1 MTLFGL
7 FCLPSKYGIIPLHI
21 CQTIHFEVIKIR
33 KLLTIILTFILITGL
48 LITPQKV
55 SAAQMDSHVGAVTT
69 GSGSLYVR
77 QNATTSSAI
86 LTSLNKGSYVTLIS
100 RSGSWWKVEY
110 AKDRYGYCHAD
121 FITPVEG
128 KPVQVV
134 TPDRNVLNVRS
145 GPGTSYSR
153 IATVNHGEIVMV
165 RSTANGWSRIL
176 YHGTKLGYVSSQF
189 LPGVSSDNTQ
199 AGLSPVSLA
208 VPSMKQT
215 DSRWSSYPL
224 GTTGGT
230 IGSIGCATT
239 GIAIMESYR
248 TGTTIYPNQ
257 MAKKLSY
264 TSGGSVYW
272 PSHFTV
278 VTNQSGYLQNIYEL
292 LQQGKPVLIGAKTSA
307 GRQHWVVV
315 KGFSGGSLTAANFVI
330 EDPGTYTRTNLQQF
344 FNAYPNFYKYFY
356 Y

>member
-1 MTLFGL
+1 MAEFGL
-7 FCLPSKYGIIPLHI
+7 FCFSQKYGIIPLHI
-21 CQTIHFEVIKIR
+21 CQTNHFEVTNIR
-33 KLLTIILTFILITGL
+33 KLITFALALFLAFGLILS
-48 LITPQKV
+48 PQRV

-69 GSGSLYVR
+69 VSGGLNVR
-77 QNATTSSAI
+77 KSASTGSAI
-86 LTSLNKGSYVTLIS
+86 LASLNKGSYVTLIS
-100 RSGSWWKVEY
+100 KSGSWWKVEY
-110 AKDRYGYCHAD
+110 AQNKYGYCHAD

-128 KPVQVV
+128 KPAQVV

-153 IATVNHGEIVMV
+153 IATVNHGDIVMV
-165 RSTANGWSRIL
+165 RSTAKGWSRIL

-189 LPGVSSDNTQ
+189 LPGVGNSNPGS
-199 AGLSPVSLA
+199 GLSSISLA

-215 DSRWSSYPL
+215 DRRWSSYPL

-230 IGSIGCATT
+230 IGTIGCATT

-248 TGTTIYPNQ
+248 TGTTIYPNE
-257 MAKKLSY
+257 MAKKLTY

-272 PSHFTV
+272 PSHYTV
-278 VTNQSGYLQNIYEL
+278 VTSKTGYLERIYEL
-292 LQQGKPVLIGAKTSA
+292 LQQGKPVLIGAKTNA
-307 GRQHWVVV
+307 GGQHWVVV
-315 KGFSGGSLTAANFVI
+315 KGFSGSSLTASNFLI
-330 EDPGTYTRTNLQQF
+330 EDPGTSTRTNLQQF

>member
-1 MTLFGL
+1 M
-7 FCLPSKYGIIPLHI
+7 HI
-21 CQTIHFEVIKIR
+21 CQTIHFEVINIR
-33 KLLTIILTFILITGL
+33 KILTFLLTLILAFGL
-48 LITPQKV
+48 LMKPQRV

-69 GSGSLYVR
+69 VSGGLYVR
-77 QNATTSSAI
+77 KNASTGSAI
-86 LTSLNKGSYVTLIS
+86 ITSLKKGSYVTLIS
-100 RSGSWWKVEY
+100 KTGSWWRVEY

-128 KPVQVV
+128 VPVQVV

-145 GPGTSYSR
+145 GPGTAYSR

-189 LPGVSSDNTQ
+189 LPGVGNNNTQ
-199 AGLSPVSLA
+199 TGHAPVSLA

-215 DSRWSSYPL
+215 DSRWSRYPL

-230 IGSIGCATT
+230 IGTIGCATT

-248 TGTTIYPNQ
+248 TGTTIYPHE

-278 VTNQSGYLQNIYEL
+278 VTNKTGYLEKIYEL
-292 LQQGKPVLIGAKTSA
+292 LQQGKPVLIGAKTNA
-307 GRQHWVVV
+307 GGQHWVVI
-315 KGFSGGSLTAANFVI
+315 KEFNGGSLTASNFTI

-344 FNAYPNFYKYFY
+344 FNAYPNFYKFFY

>member
-1 MTLFGL
+1 MF
-7 FCLPSKYGIIPLHI
+7 FSI
-21 CQTIHFEVIKIR
+21 VINPE
-33 KLLTIILTFILITGL
+33 T
-48 LITPQKV
+48 V

-69 GSGSLYVR
+69 SSGNLNVR
-77 QNATTSSAI
+77 QNASTGSAVI
-86 LTSLNKGSYVTLIS
+86 ASLKKGSYVTLIT

-110 AKDRYGYCHAD
+110 AQNKYGYCHAD

-128 KPVQVV
+128 KPAQVI
-134 TPDRNVLNVRS
+134 TPDHNVLNVRS

-153 IATVNHGEIVMV
+153 IATVNHADVVMV

-189 LPGVSSDNTQ
+189 LSGINT
-199 AGLSPVSLA
+199 GLSAISLA

-215 DSRWSSYPL
+215 DSRWSSYPI

-230 IGSIGCATT
+230 LGSIGCATT

-248 TGTTIYPNQ
+248 TGTTIYPHE
-257 MAKKLSY
+257 MAKKLTY

-278 VTNQSGYLQNIYEL
+278 VTNPNGYLENIYKL
-292 LQQGKPVLIGAKTSA
+292 LQQGKPVLIGAKTST
-307 GRQHWVVV
+307 GGQHWVVI
-315 KGFSGGSLTAANFVI
+315 KGFNGGSLTAANFVI
-330 EDPGTYTRTNLQQF
+330 EDPGTYSRTNLQQF
-344 FNAYPNFYKYFY
+344 FSAYPNFYKYFY